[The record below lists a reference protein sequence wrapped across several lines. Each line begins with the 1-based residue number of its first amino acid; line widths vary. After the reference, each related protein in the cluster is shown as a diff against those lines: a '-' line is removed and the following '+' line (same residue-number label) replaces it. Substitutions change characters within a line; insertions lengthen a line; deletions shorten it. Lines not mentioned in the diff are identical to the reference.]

1 MVRDGSGCRQRW
13 HIADLGVL
21 GTKTAGWQSR
31 RSGIIV
37 RGTKSRG
44 WRSSATLCVLIHRS
58 RGARGGVRR
67 TRLIS
72 QTLLPDLSKTS
83 LSIIIRPSSGL
94 EILSR
99 LFPTPATG
107 HEPHGVWF
115 QPGADDSSIA
125 EFVRA
130 RGLEDKVV
138 LGGRCVL
145 VDGDMG
151 LQAVAEEKNEGSKL

>member
-1 MVRDGSGCRQRW
+1 MGVITPSIKHFLSAEKFAVIGSVITDPTRWDYKVLRWYKDRGLAVTPVRYNRPGDQVEG
-13 HIADLGVL
+13 LE
-21 GTKTAGWQSR
+21 
-31 RSGIIV
+31 II
-37 RGTKSRG
+37 GDP
-44 WRSSATLCVLIHRS
+44 
-58 RGARGGVRR
+58 
-67 TRLIS
+67 
-72 QTLLPDLSKTS
+72 TLLPDLSKTS

-145 VDGDMG
+145 VDGDRG